1 MNESELNSGDVST
14 IEKLTMQNREATKYD
29 FDQMELSPDTENAE
43 TVLDPELISSAENTN
58 LFEYEQT
65 HLNKRYK
72 GFFQAMNPDEIIQWQ
87 GSLLSKTLIRLPS
100 SLEEVALQLF
110 KNLVSYMGDRS
121 SSKNPQLHIR

>member
-1 MNESELNSGDVST
+1 MNESEVTTSDLST

-29 FDQMELSPDTENAE
+29 FENMELSPDTENAE

-72 GFFQAMNPDEIIQWQ
+72 GFLKI
-87 GSLLSKTLIRLPS
+87 
-100 SLEEVALQLF
+100 
-110 KNLVSYMGDRS
+110 
-121 SSKNPQLHIR
+121 

>member
-1 MNESELNSGDVST
+1 MNESEVTTSDLST

-29 FDQMELSPDTENAE
+29 FENMELSPDTENAE

-72 GFFQAMNPDEIIQWQ
+72 GFFKNMNPDEIVSWQ
-87 GSLLSKTLIRLPS
+87 GSLLKSLYLNCLVLLKKLLFNFSKT
-100 SLEEVALQLF
+100 
-110 KNLVSYMGDRS
+110 
-121 SSKNPQLHIR
+121 